1 MFTLWPTVRLITWLI
16 LAMGRR
22 VVAANF
28 FIGLRIPKKLMKFL
42 QLLAFL
48 IFIQMIFSRYDN
60 LEVDRLLLAQLVCDT
75 IQSLCEYL
83 MTYPSLMEEIFLKR
97 TPGAG
102 GGGVL
107 PTMAYT
113 GRLRPK
119 GIPYLAFRYMKGWG
133 FTSRSIWK
141 SRKIYHFGL

>member
-97 TPGAG
+97 TPGVG
-102 GGGVL
+102 GGGIL

-113 GRLRPK
+113 GRLRQK
-119 GIPYLAFRYMKGWG
+119 GIPYLAFRYMKGWD
-133 FTSRSIWK
+133 TSRSIWK

>member
-1 MFTLWPTVRLITWLI
+1 
-16 LAMGRR
+16 MGRR
-22 VVAANF
+22 VVAVNF

-48 IFIQMIFSRYDN
+48 IFMQMIFSRYDN

-97 TPGAG
+97 TPGVGRRG
-102 GGGVL
+102 GGYSPQWPIRGGSAQKEYL
-107 PTMAYT
+107 IWPS
-113 GRLRPK
+113 
-119 GIPYLAFRYMKGWG
+119 GI
-133 FTSRSIWK
+133 
-141 SRKIYHFGL
+141 

>member
-83 MTYPSLMEEIFLKR
+83 MTYPSLMEEIFLRR
-97 TPGAG
+97 TPGLGVG
-102 GGGVL
+102 GYPPQWPIRGGSAQKEYL
-107 PTMAYT
+107 IWPS
-113 GRLRPK
+113 
-119 GIPYLAFRYMKGWG
+119 GI
-133 FTSRSIWK
+133 
-141 SRKIYHFGL
+141 

>member
-1 MFTLWPTVRLITWLI
+1 
-16 LAMGRR
+16 MGRR

-83 MTYPSLMEEIFLKR
+83 MTYSSLMEEIFLRRTTGLGVGGTPHNGLYGEAPPKR
-97 TPGAG
+97 NT
-102 GGGVL
+102 L
-107 PTMAYT
+107 
-113 GRLRPK
+113 
-119 GIPYLAFRYMKGWG
+119 
-133 FTSRSIWK
+133 
-141 SRKIYHFGL
+141 FGLQLYKRVGIY

>member
-1 MFTLWPTVRLITWLI
+1 M
-16 LAMGRR
+16 
-22 VVAANF
+22 
-28 FIGLRIPKKLMKFL
+28 
-42 QLLAFL
+42 
-48 IFIQMIFSRYDN
+48 
-60 LEVDRLLLAQLVCDT
+60 EVDRLLLAQLVCDT

-97 TPGAG
+97 TPGVGG

-119 GIPYLAFRYMKGWG
+119 GIPYLVFRYIKGWG
-133 FTSRSIWK
+133 FTAEVYEKVGNSIISVCKKGPKGEQMHFMALKK
-141 SRKIYHFGL
+141 SKKKVFVL

>member
-1 MFTLWPTVRLITWLI
+1 
-16 LAMGRR
+16 MGRR
-22 VVAANF
+22 VVAVNF

-48 IFIQMIFSRYDN
+48 IFMQMIFSRYDN

-97 TPGAG
+97 TSGVG

-119 GIPYLAFRYMKGWG
+119 GIPYLALRYMKGWG
-133 FTSRSIWK
+133 FTS
-141 SRKIYHFGL
+141 

>member
-1 MFTLWPTVRLITWLI
+1 
-16 LAMGRR
+16 MGRR
-22 VVAANF
+22 VVAVNF

-97 TPGAG
+97 TPGVG
-102 GGGVL
+102 GRGGTPHNGL
-107 PTMAYT
+107 YGEAP
-113 GRLRPK
+113 PK
-119 GIPYLAFRYMKGWG
+119 RNTL
-133 FTSRSIWK
+133 
-141 SRKIYHFGL
+141 FGLQVYERVGIY

>member
-22 VVAANF
+22 AVAVNF
-28 FIGLRIPKKLMKFL
+28 FIGLRIPKKRMKFL

-48 IFIQMIFSRYDN
+48 MFIQMIFSRYDN

-97 TPGAG
+97 TSGVG
-102 GGGVL
+102 GGTPHNGL
-107 PTMAYT
+107 YGEAP
-113 GRLRPK
+113 PK
-119 GIPYLAFRYMKGWG
+119 RNTL
-133 FTSRSIWK
+133 
-141 SRKIYHFGL
+141 FGLQVYERVGIY

>member
-22 VVAANF
+22 AVAVNF

-48 IFIQMIFSRYDN
+48 MFIQMIFSRYDN

-97 TPGAG
+97 TPGVG
-102 GGGVL
+102 GGTPHNGL
-107 PTMAYT
+107 YEEAP
-113 GRLRPK
+113 PK
-119 GIPYLAFRYMKGWG
+119 RNTL
-133 FTSRSIWK
+133 
-141 SRKIYHFGL
+141 FGLQVYERVGIY